1 MTADINHIQNHLESE
16 SNALYFINSF
26 MMRLPIGNKLF
37 NSDKASIID
46 LSTFIH
52 EYIHYLQNSATI
64 AGVYEFTVQ
73 LRLLFC
79 FTMTLD
85 ESRCS
90 LGSESLDVKTQSS
103 INDIFRYQHVLRG
116 DRFPQ
121 DNTYRIHRSGIQIKV
136 SNISSVRQQ
145 FKLPETHETQ
155 QVVLIL
161 EVKSE
166 NADPTSHQLLFGTNC
181 IYEGLAWELER
192 NLLKNELSDEDIS
205 SISPPVSPYKILR
218 AVYEYYMGPQ
228 QSSGNLIRSG
238 IIALQSESPGSTFI
252 DVCENLKTH
261 GPLAHDAE
269 FPLDIINKM
278 QKVVGESVDQ
288 LFNQMVD
295 PIIDN
300 FAGLGPLKSTFLAI
314 QNNYKKFMQIRL
326 NDPFFEVSLVDST
339 TDSQALIEKLLSMPP
354 CPIIQTLDEEN
365 NEGRTEAITWFDGHL
380 ELGINSDSHANIE
393 GLGVY
398 QSMNAFFGS
407 HAINSKIFPTKYLI
421 DNIDNDLVVKR
432 VCCPFINSCGAP
444 QAIQSPKICRESPW
458 ESPANNNSAC
468 WYAVGTV
475 LLHKGAPTFVSEN

>member
-1 MTADINHIQNHLESE
+1 MTDDINLIQNHLESE

-37 NSDKASIID
+37 SSDKASIID
-46 LSTFIH
+46 LGTFIH

-79 FTMTLD
+79 FSMTLD

-90 LGSESLDVKTQSS
+90 VGSESLDVNIQSS

-121 DNTYRIHRSGIQIKV
+121 DNIYRIHRSDIHIKV
-136 SNISSVRQQ
+136 SNISCLKQQ
-145 FKLPETHETQ
+145 FKLPEAHETE
-155 QVVLIL
+155 QVILSLIV
-161 EVKSE
+161 ESK
-166 NADPTSHQLLFGTNC
+166 NAAPTNHQMSFGTNC
-181 IYEGLAWELER
+181 ICEGLAWELER
-192 NLLKNELSDEDIS
+192 NLLKIELSEDELN
-205 SISPPVSPYKILR
+205 SISPPASPYKILR
-218 AVYEYYMGPQ
+218 AVYEYYMGSQ
-228 QSSGNLIRSG
+228 KSSGNLIRCG
-238 IIALQSESPGSTFI
+238 LIALQSESPASIFI
-252 DVCENLKTH
+252 DICQNLKTH

-269 FPLDIINKM
+269 FPLDIVNKM
-278 QKVVGESVDQ
+278 QEVVGESVDQ

-295 PIIDN
+295 PMIKN

-314 QNNYKKFMQIRL
+314 QNNYKKYMQIRL
-326 NDPFFEVSLVDST
+326 NDPFFEMSLVDST
-339 TDSQALIEKLLSMPP
+339 RDLQSLIEMLMSMPP

-365 NEGRTEAITWFDGHL
+365 EEGRTEVISWFDGHL
-380 ELGINSDSHANIE
+380 GLDKKNNINANVD

-407 HAINSKIFPTKYLI
+407 HAINSKIYPTKFLI
-421 DNIDNDLVVKR
+421 DNNNNDSIIKR

-444 QAIQSPKICRESPW
+444 QTIHSPKICRESPW
-458 ESPANNNSAC
+458 ESPVNHNSSC
-468 WYAVGTV
+468 WYAVGAAV
-475 LLHKGAPTFVSEN
+475 LQKGAPTFFVT